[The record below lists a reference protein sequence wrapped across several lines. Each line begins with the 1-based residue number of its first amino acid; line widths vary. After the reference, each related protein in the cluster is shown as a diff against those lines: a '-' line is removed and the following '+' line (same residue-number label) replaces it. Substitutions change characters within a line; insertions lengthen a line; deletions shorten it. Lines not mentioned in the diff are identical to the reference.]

1 MVPFTLIAIFAAAV
15 PTILYTL
22 IIWWLDRYEKEPLHL
37 LVATFVWGSLPAIL
51 LAICFELILETPTA
65 QSPLGPAAVTWALAP
80 LVEEPVKALAL
91 IALFLFA
98 RREFDG
104 ILDGIVYGALIGF
117 GFAMTENLLF
127 FLNHPAD
134 LNGQFWLRSVVF
146 GFNHALF
153 TSIVGLALG
162 SVRYAP
168 QRWLGYVALST
179 SMVLAILLHGL
190 HNIAVNY
197 QLLGMAFAWVVQ
209 WSGVLTLLAITGLAW
224 NHEHSWIEQELGEE
238 ITRGTISMSDYAEV
252 LSASRRTRT
261 HMRVLA
267 QHGLSRYLRVRR
279 LHHLMIELAFCKYQL
294 RVGDRFQHQDERER
308 LRRAIIALRADLNS
322 AGELPG
328 QTECMTWPE
337 GTRKSE

>member
-1 MVPFTLIAIFAAAV
+1 
-15 PTILYTL
+15 
-22 IIWWLDRYEKEPLHL
+22 
-37 LVATFVWGSLPAIL
+37 VWGSFPAIL

-65 QSPLGPAAVTWALAP
+65 QSPLGPSAVTWALAP

-91 IALFLFA
+91 IALFMFA

-127 FLNHPAD
+127 FLNDPAD
-134 LNGQFWLRSVVF
+134 LNGQFWLRSVIF

-162 SVRYAP
+162 AVRYAP

-179 SMVLAILLHGL
+179 SMVLAVLLHGL

-209 WSGVLTLLAITGLAW
+209 WSGVLTLLAITALAW
-224 NHEHSWIEQELGEE
+224 SHEHRWIEQELGEE
-238 ITRGTISMSDYAEV
+238 MTLGTISATDYAEV
-252 LSASRRTRT
+252 LSASRRTRS
-261 HMRVLA
+261 HLRVLV
-267 QHGLSRYLRVRR
+267 QHGLPRYVQIRR
-279 LHHLMIELAFCKYQL
+279 LHHFMIELAFCKYQL
-294 RVGDRFQHQDERER
+294 RIGDRFQHQDERER

-328 QTECMTWPE
+328 QAECVAWTEQTQQ
-337 GTRKSE
+337 SE